1 MTQATN
7 NPLEGR
13 TWVRPVARI
22 FAGRYISLLPLNV
35 ERDYRQL
42 YEAGHRTPQHEA
54 LWQFLWQGPFP
65 DATTMRAWLQGA
77 EKGHDPIFFTV
88 AGNPE
93 ERKIGMIAIMSIVPE
108 MGRAELGHIWYAPE
122 VQRTKVNTEAVFL
135 LLDYLLSELRYRR
148 VEWKCD
154 ARNER
159 SRNAALRLGFA
170 FEGIF
175 RQHMIVKGKNRD
187 TAWFSLLDAEWERI
201 RANMK
206 RWLYEDDR
214 VSLARL
220 NQEM

>member
-1 MTQATN
+1 MNDQLINAAW
-7 NPLEGR
+7 R
-13 TWVRPVARI
+13 RPTARP
-22 FAGRYISLLPLNV
+22 FPGRYIDLLPLNA
-35 ERDYRQL
+35 ERDCHEL
-42 YEAGHRTPQHEA
+42 FEAGHRTSQHEA
-54 LWQFLWQGPFP
+54 VWQFLWQGPFA
-65 DATTMRAWLQGA
+65 DAAAMRAWLERG
-77 EKGHDPIFFTV
+77 EKGTDTIFFSV
-88 AGNPE
+88 E
-93 ERKIGMIAIMSIVPE
+93 HQQRKVGMISIMSIVPE

-187 TAWFSLLDAEWERI
+187 TAWFSLLDAEWGSI
-201 RANMK
+201 RANMH
-206 RWLYEDDR
+206 RWLYENDS
-214 VSLARL
+214 VSLGKM
-220 NQEM
+220 NKEK